1 MSRIGR
7 TPIKIPQGV
16 TVTVF
21 GNTVT
26 VKGKNG
32 ELAQN
37 YADGISFL
45 QEGDILTVSRA
56 DDSKQNRAN
65 HGLYRTLVANM
76 VTGVS
81 VGFSKT
87 LEIQGV
93 GYRAELKGNTLVLN
107 LGYSSPFWYD
117 LPDGIKAAVEN
128 QTKITVSGPSK
139 EQVGQVAAEIRS
151 IRGPEPYKGKGIRYI
166 DEFVRRKV
174 GKSGGKGKK

>member
-7 TPIKIPQGV
+7 APIKIPQGV
-16 TVTVF
+16 TVTVS

-32 ELAQN
+32 ELSQD
-37 YADGISFL
+37 YADGISVQL
-45 QEGDILTVSRA
+45 DGDTLTVSRA
-56 DDSKQNRAN
+56 DDSKRNRSN
-65 HGLYRTLVANM
+65 HGLYRTLIANM

-81 VGFSKT
+81 EGFSKT

-93 GYRAELKGNTLVLN
+93 GYRAELKGNTLILN
-107 LGYSSPFWYD
+107 LGYSSPVWYD
-117 LPDGIKAAVEN
+117 LPAGIKAAVEN
-128 QTKITVSGPSK
+128 QTRVTVSGAGK

-151 IRGPEPYKGKGIRYI
+151 IRAPEPYKGKGIRYA
-166 DEFVRRKV
+166 DEVVRRKV

>member
-1 MSRIGR
+1 MSRIGK

-16 TVTVF
+16 TVTVA
-21 GNTVT
+21 GNTIT

-32 ELAQN
+32 ELSQN

-45 QEGDILTVSRA
+45 TEGDTLTVTRA

-76 VTGVS
+76 VAGVS
-81 VGFSKT
+81 EGFSKM

-107 LGYSSPFWYD
+107 LGYSSPVWYD
-117 LPDGIKAAVEN
+117 VPNGIKITVEN
-128 QTKITVSGPSK
+128 QTRITVGGPNK

-151 IRGPEPYKGKGIRYI
+151 IRGPEPYKGKGIRYV